1 MGYRETGMQLT
12 GNSEIRTVV
21 LLQFGAG
28 LAIGLVLLVFG
39 KATAY
44 SGLLGGLM
52 AALANAYF
60 AYRSFAHY
68 RAQEPERIA
77 QRMLGAEIQKLLLT
91 GLMFALAI
99 VYIKPLSIGALL
111 GSYLFVQL
119 VVPLIVVFF
128 QDLKKS

>member
-1 MGYRETGMQLT
+1 MQLT
-12 GNSEIRTVV
+12 GNSQIRTVV

-28 LAIGLVLLVFG
+28 LAIGLLLVMFG
-39 KATAY
+39 KAVAW
-44 SGLLGGLM
+44 SGLLGGLI

-91 GLMFALAI
+91 GLMFGLAI
-99 VYIKPLSIGALL
+99 AYITPLSIGVLL

-119 VVPLIVVFF
+119 VVPLVVVFF